1 MRRENQQNGSN
12 IFNLCLILLSLFF
25 HTKYLAKL
33 FTASAIVFS
42 EAHLRFRQKL
52 KWLEGNDVMV
62 AKTLKDFAKSLR
74 NNPEFKHIPVPSNG
88 LFKIKPQSSYLLLGN
103 TGGRYV
109 ENGLQT
115 ILLHHFIPLFKQEL
129 VCSKYYKASLWKF
142 CWIYWHFWANLIMNI
157 IMLLATSGP
166 NLNLRR
172 HCTTFGTPIH
182 PF

>member
-1 MRRENQQNGSN
+1 MIRDKSMLKPTSESN
-12 IFNLCLILLSLFF
+12 IFNLFVFYLVFF

-74 NNPEFKHIPVPSNG
+74 NNPEFKHIPVPSNS

-109 ENGLQT
+109 ENGL
-115 ILLHHFIPLFKQEL
+115 
-129 VCSKYYKASLWKF
+129 
-142 CWIYWHFWANLIMNI
+142 
-157 IMLLATSGP
+157 
-166 NLNLRR
+166 
-172 HCTTFGTPIH
+172 
-182 PF
+182 

>member
-1 MRRENQQNGSN
+1 MILELDKLMLKPTSESN
-12 IFNLCLILLSLFF
+12 IFNLFVFYLVFF

-88 LFKIKPQSSYLLLGN
+88 LFKIKPQS
-103 TGGRYV
+103 
-109 ENGLQT
+109 
-115 ILLHHFIPLFKQEL
+115 
-129 VCSKYYKASLWKF
+129 
-142 CWIYWHFWANLIMNI
+142 M
-157 IMLLATSGP
+157 
-166 NLNLRR
+166 
-172 HCTTFGTPIH
+172 
-182 PF
+182 